1 MISKKRLDGNI
12 CLKSM
17 IMTRGIVIFTGN
29 WENWK
34 PSTLIK
40 FKLILFINSIGT
52 TQGCQHDAPPSHSSL
67 TYQQCKYDILNLMVD
82 KVFLSVVVFNGN
94 GSPGLQCQ
102 LGKRRESESAW
113 TGGFE
118 AAVVG
123 DFFSFY
129 EGRLGKPPKQIFG
142 KSWDFGPTGL

>member
-40 FKLILFINSIGT
+40 FKLILFRLNQFNSIDT
-52 TQGCQHDAPPSHSSL
+52 TQGCQHDASPSHSSL

-82 KVFLSVVVFNGN
+82 KVFLSVVGN

-123 DFFSFY
+123 DFFLSVKDDYAGEFTNWSNFMKTM
-129 EGRLGKPPKQIFG
+129 LA
-142 KSWDFGPTGL
+142 